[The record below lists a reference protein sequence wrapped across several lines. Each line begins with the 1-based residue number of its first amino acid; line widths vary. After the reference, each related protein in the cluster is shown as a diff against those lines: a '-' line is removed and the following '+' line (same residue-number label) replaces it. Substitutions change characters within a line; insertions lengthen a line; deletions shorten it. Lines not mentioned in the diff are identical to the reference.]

1 MHRILMKIL
10 EALDKEVKGTK
21 YYRYRLNLPKKVV
34 EDSNLKGK
42 DLKAKTEKNKIIIE
56 EE

>member
-1 MHRILMKIL
+1 MKIL